1 LPHAGP
7 PAPILGSASEAP
19 ARGNVT
25 ARVRRVFAGCTHS
38 SIAPVLAQDSDT
50 TTARDSS
57 SRRDD
62 AQDRTRTPEP
72 VETKS
77 QARQWGEALIF
88 AVIVV
93 LVVRTLF
100 FDLFRIPT
108 PSMEE
113 NLLVGDYL
121 FVSKLHY
128 GTRLPMTVGVP
139 FTSIYVPGI
148 RFPTTRLPGFS
159 DVERGDPIVFNYPP
173 DDQPIDRKTH
183 YIKRVIGMPG
193 ETLSVRDKMVHIDGD
208 PLPLGEGMQQYWTVV
223 KQDPRYQIP
232 RSRLRELGI
241 GDVQRT
247 QNPSTV
253 RLLATPAAVREMSR
267 WPWIRDIEP
276 SIMQN
281 SNYSDLM
288 YPAGRG
294 YTPDNYGPI
303 RIPKQGETIEL
314 TTSNW
319 AVYKPVIVR
328 YEDRAARQMTD
339 STFAIDGE
347 RTSTYTFQ
355 QDYFFAMGDN
365 RDNSQDSR
373 FWGFVPMDH
382 IVGKAVITY
391 FSWDA
396 QRFLPRFW
404 RILNPIE
411 DDEVFREQPVMEQVR
426 PELETSAAPSSS
438 ADPPHRHPPHRLRLD
453 ASVVASSAHR
463 PR

>member
-1 LPHAGP
+1 
-7 PAPILGSASEAP
+7 
-19 ARGNVT
+19 
-25 ARVRRVFAGCTHS
+25 
-38 SIAPVLAQDSDT
+38 
-50 TTARDSS
+50 
-57 SRRDD
+57 
-62 AQDRTRTPEP
+62 
-72 VETKS
+72 
-77 QARQWGEALIF
+77 
-88 AVIVV
+88 
-93 LVVRTLF
+93 
-100 FDLFRIPT
+100 
-108 PSMEE
+108 
-113 NLLVGDYL
+113 
-121 FVSKLHY
+121 
-128 GTRLPMTVGVP
+128 MTVGVP

-303 RIPKQGETIEL
+303 QIPKQGETIEL
-314 TTSNW
+314 TASNW

-426 PELETSAAPSSS
+426 PELETSAAPPSS
-438 ADPPHRHPPHRLRLD
+438 ADPPHRLRLD
-453 ASVVASSAHR
+453 ASALASQASR
-463 PR
+463 SQ